1 MMDVCPCL
9 REAVTICY
17 GLDQGES
24 KARFVRF
31 RDFSFSFFF
40 FPLSFF
46 LSYLGL
52 DWRGKRRDEKK
63 NGDIETIKEAQV
75 PSGPLQH

>member
-1 MMDVCPCL
+1 MVLNQERNKL
-9 REAVTICY
+9 RE
-17 GLDQGES
+17 
-24 KARFVRF
+24 F
-31 RDFSFSFFF
+31 RLRDFSFFF